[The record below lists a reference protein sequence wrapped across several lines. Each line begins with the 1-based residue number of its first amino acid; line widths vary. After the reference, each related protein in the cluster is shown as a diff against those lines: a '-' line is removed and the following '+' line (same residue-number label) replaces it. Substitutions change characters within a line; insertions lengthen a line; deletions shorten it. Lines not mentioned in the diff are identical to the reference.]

1 MKVSVFSL
9 STDGNN
15 DQNLEK
21 MNPVALCVFDI
32 NQHKVVTKFLD
43 TCLRKSTSADIF
55 CSINS
60 AMTKYEI
67 PWSNC
72 IAFGVDNN
80 L

>member
-21 MNPVALCVFDI
+21 MNPVALCIFDI

-43 TCLRKSTSADIF
+43 MFLRKS
-55 CSINS
+55 
-60 AMTKYEI
+60 MTKYEI

>member
-21 MNPVALCVFDI
+21 MNPVALCIFDI

-43 TCLRKSTSADIF
+43 MFLRKS
-55 CSINS
+55 
-60 AMTKYEI
+60 MTKYEI
-67 PWSNC
+67 LWSNC